1 MKLISTMV
9 GAGLLLGGCAS
20 KNRVSRVT
28 VPGNSLQP
36 VMRRQVLNAV
46 DAGEGNPR
54 VRNLR
59 ERMAAQPKN
68 VRVRLDLADEYARTG
83 YPELELEHLRLAVE
97 RFPESEAALLTLSR
111 ALVRVKR
118 PGEAARRL
126 NEFLAKRDKPSANAL
141 SWAGI
146 VQDDLGRWKV
156 GETLHRRAVERAPG
170 RDALHNNLG
179 YNLMMQG
186 RKREAVE
193 EFRRALDLNPAS
205 ETARNNLGLSMGD
218 QPAEAI
224 TQFRQTADLAVAH
237 NNLAA
242 YLYEKGDLA
251 GARKELELALKY
263 RKDTPRIL
271 ENLRKLAALDGMP
284 IQMPRQEQH
293 SFWKTF
299 ARGLKHTFVA
309 GEENNLTGIA
319 EAGR

>member
-1 MKLISTMV
+1 MRLVHTV
-9 GAGLLLGGCAS
+9 VAAGLLLGGCAS
-20 KNRVSRVT
+20 KNRGSAVT
-28 VPGNSLQP
+28 IPGNTLQP
-36 VMRRQVLNAV
+36 VMQRQVLNAV

-54 VRNLR
+54 VRVLR
-59 ERMAAQPKN
+59 ERMAAHPKN

-97 RFPESEAALLTLSR
+97 RFPESEVAVLALSR

-118 PGEAARRL
+118 PGEAAKRL

-146 VQDDLGRWKV
+146 VQDGLGKWKV
-156 GETLHRRAVERAPG
+156 GETLHRRAVERDPG

-186 RKREAVE
+186 RKSEAVE

-251 GARKELELALKY
+251 GARKELELALEY

-284 IQMPRQEQH
+284 IQLPRREQH

-299 ARGLKHTFVA
+299 ARGLKHTFAA
-309 GEENNLTGIA
+309 GEEKNLTGSA

>member
-1 MKLISTMV
+1 MRLV
-9 GAGLLLGGCAS
+9 HAVVAAGILLGGCAS
-20 KNRVSRVT
+20 KNRVGVVT
-28 VPGNSLQP
+28 IPGNTLQP
-36 VMRRQVLNAV
+36 VMQRQVLNAV

-54 VRNLR
+54 VRVLR
-59 ERMAAQPKN
+59 ERMAAHPKN
-68 VRVRLDLADEYARTG
+68 VRVRLDLAEEYARTG

-97 RFPESEAALLTLSR
+97 RFPESEVAVLALSR

-118 PGEAARRL
+118 PGEAAKRL

-146 VQDDLGRWKV
+146 AQDGLGKWKV
-156 GETLHRRAVERAPG
+156 GETLHRRAVERDPG
-170 RDALHNNLG
+170 RDSLHNNLG
-179 YNLMMQG
+179 YNLLMQG
-186 RKREAVE
+186 RKSEAVE

-251 GARKELELALKY
+251 GARKELELALEY

-271 ENLRKLAALDGMP
+271 ENLRKLAVLDGMP

>member
-1 MKLISTMV
+1 MRLVHTV
-9 GAGLLLGGCAS
+9 VTAGIMLGGCAS
-20 KNRVSRVT
+20 KNGVNLVT
-28 VPGNSLQP
+28 VPGNTLQP
-36 VMRRQVLNAV
+36 VMQRQVLNAV

-54 VRNLR
+54 VRVLR

-68 VRVRLDLADEYARTG
+68 VHVRLDLAEEYARTG

-97 RFPESEAALLTLSR
+97 RLPEAEAAVLALSR
-111 ALVRVKR
+111 ALVRGKR
-118 PGEAARRL
+118 PGEAEKRL

-146 VQDDLGRWKV
+146 VQDALGKWKD
-156 GETLHRRAVERAPG
+156 GEALHRRAVEQAPG
-170 RDALHNNLG
+170 RDALYNNLG

-186 RKREAVE
+186 RKSEAAE

-205 ETARNNLGLSMGD
+205 ETARNNLGWSMGD

-251 GARKELELALKY
+251 GARKELELALEY
-263 RKDTPRIL
+263 RKNTPLIL
-271 ENLRKLAALDGMP
+271 ENLRKLAALDGAP

-309 GEENNLTGIA
+309 GEENGSA